1 MTALDVNKKSIVY
14 EIKTLQF
21 DHPLFKDFLINI
33 SYKETGSKSCTHFV
47 YFGFGSGY
55 KHIGWNSM
63 FTHDIKLHI
72 ITIQTFLLKQIF
84 KKVQKVKIKW
94 ELNNI

>member
-1 MTALDVNKKSIVY
+1 MYFTDDPYYRSSTFLVAFYKEITSLVYLCYLGLIKNFMTALDVNKKSIVY
-14 EIKTLQF
+14 EIKTLRF

-55 KHIGWNSM
+55 KHIG
-63 FTHDIKLHI
+63 
-72 ITIQTFLLKQIF
+72 
-84 KKVQKVKIKW
+84 
-94 ELNNI
+94 